1 MNASL
6 LSYGATTK
14 LLAELLPL
22 DEQLNA
28 VTIRNHLLKVAERSE
43 AELEPEQVSF
53 IEGCP
58 AAWAGLPIPNGPL
71 TIGIDGGFVRDQRD
85 KGWFEV
91 IAGKSVLEFRRDD
104 TGQNKSSK
112 CFGFVQS
119 YDDRPKRRLFELL
132 KSQGMQEN
140 QQVVFLSD
148 GGEDVRNLQFYLNP
162 QAEHLLDWFHV
173 TMRLTVLTQTAKG
186 LPETIGEG
194 EEQQPLR
201 SEVLKALE
209 SIKWYLWHGNVFQAL
224 RHLQFVEMDLEG
236 AAFENQE
243 ETTRKLLKAVEE
255 FSTYIQRNRGFIPNY
270 GERYRNGERI
280 STGFVESA
288 VNQVISK
295 RFVKKQQMRWTPRG
309 AHLLLQTRTKVL
321 NGDLEDTFRRWYPA
335 FRSKTEAKAA

>member
-1 MNASL
+1 M
-6 LSYGATTK
+6 
-14 LLAELLPL
+14 
-22 DEQLNA
+22 
-28 VTIRNHLLKVAERSE
+28 KVAERSE

-58 AAWAGLPIPNGPL
+58 AAWAGLPSPNDPL

-104 TGQNKSSK
+104 TDQNKSSK

-119 YDDRPKRRLFELL
+119 YDDTPKRRLFELL

-140 QQVVFLSD
+140 QQLVFLSD

-201 SEVLKALE
+201 SEVLKALD

-236 AAFENQE
+236 AEFESHG

-270 GERYRNGERI
+270 GECYRNGERI

-288 VNQVISK
+288 SIKSSVNGS
-295 RFVKKQQMRWTPRG
+295 
-309 AHLLLQTRTKVL
+309 
-321 NGDLEDTFRRWYPA
+321 
-335 FRSKTEAKAA
+335 